1 MINNKT
7 CLAIIPARGGSKRLP
22 KKNILDLAR
31 KSIISWGINAV

>member
-22 KKNILDLAR
+22 KENISLLFFLY
-31 KSIISWGINAV
+31 IIKIFYE